1 MAEIHYVQEI
11 KGLDMGTWPDHNHD
25 LMTNAFE
32 CTSANQ
38 HLHPQMIKIIFT
50 LTGKEGAI
58 YSLN

>member
-38 HLHPQMIKIIFT
+38 HLHSQ
-50 LTGKEGAI
+50 
-58 YSLN
+58 

>member
-38 HLHPQMIKIIFT
+38 HLHSQGNDKDPFHIDW
-50 LTGKEGAI
+50 
-58 YSLN
+58 